1 MRYALLLGISVKKKK
16 NQTFL
21 NSYIKQLVKAHLNY
35 ETVNMEKGPK

>member
-1 MRYALLLGISVKKKK
+1 MRYALLLGISVKKKT
-16 NQTFL
+16 QTFL